1 MHFPLTPSVALGR
14 SSYYGF
20 MYMCVPR
27 IHRAGQTFSAE
38 GQRVNVGG
46 LVGSI
51 WSLLKIECSA
61 DLVAQK
67 KLQS

>member
-1 MHFPLTPSVALGR
+1 MDS
-14 SSYYGF
+14 
-20 MYMCVPR
+20 CICEVPG

-51 WSLLKIECSA
+51 WSLLQIQGSA

-67 KLQS
+67 KPQP